1 MADFSQVQLPDGIV
15 YDVKDNVS
23 GYITG
28 ITVDNGNSTT
38 NLVTSAS
45 NPYNASTNA
54 LATMA
59 DIGAAGGGT
68 VTSVGITAGDY
79 ISVSG
84 SPITTSG
91 DITIGVKGNTSYYG
105 TCTTAAA
112 TATKAATITGFPSTP
127 TTGMKISVR
136 FTNNN
141 TVADPKLS
149 INSGT
154 AIAIKRYGTTAPS
167 TSTTT
172 SWNAGSVVPMTYDG
186 TYWMIDGWLNNNT
199 TYSAISQANIESLS
213 GTTAGLITGQRFTQG
228 FNKRLTSSA
237 ITTALTYTPIKD
249 VQVDSTSVVDANSE
263 VNLVTSSSHPYD
275 ASTNPLATMGDIGA
289 AGGGTVTSVG
299 ISNATDG
306 GLTVSNSPVTSAGTI
321 SVGHSNV
328 LTNAQTTQAVY
339 PITIDKNGHISAYGD
354 AVNQLFE
361 VTVNCDGQSI
371 TSNKTYAQITAAYAE
386 HKFIYVNFTYDD
398 DREAYKIVMP
408 FVFYDGANGDVFF
421 EALSDRGQYVLTLYH
436 QDGSWE
442 FDENSFGVVNDGALK
457 LQKNNDTATSVFTAN
472 QFGNSTL
479 KFTTTSVGSASGWNA
494 GTMASINTSKFNG
507 GSFSSGSFSGGSF
520 TQGTDSFTAA
530 SLSLSGG
537 GSAASTASTLT
548 ITFGGGNFTQG
559 SDSFTAATHGN
570 DSFTA
575 ASLSSGF
582 YTAGSAPSL
591 TVTSTTVVNDIS
603 KV

>member
-59 DIGAAGGGT
+59 DISSGT

-112 TATKAATITGFPSTP
+112 TAAKAATITGFPSTP

-141 TVADPKLS
+141 TVDNPTLS

-154 AIAIKRYGTTAPS
+154 AIAIKRYGTTAPGKSS
-167 TSTTT
+167 TS
-172 SWNAGSVVPMTYDG
+172 SWNAGSVVPMTFDG
-186 TYWMIDGWLNNNT
+186 TYWIIDGWLNNNT
-199 TYSAISQANIESLS
+199 TYSAISKANIESLS

-228 FNKRLTSSA
+228 FDKRLTSSA
-237 ITTALTYTPIKD
+237 ITTVLGYTPVKD
-249 VQVDSTSVVDANSE
+249 VQVNGTTVVEDGVANLIT
-263 VNLVTSSSHPYD
+263 NTAYD
-275 ASTNPLATMGDIGA
+275 ATTNKIATMSDIGA
-289 AGGGTVTSVG
+289 AGGGTVTSIG

-328 LTNAQTTQAVY
+328 LTSAQTTQAVY

-361 VTVNCDGQSI
+361 VTVNCDGQYI
-371 TSNKTYAQITAAYAE
+371 TSNKTYAQITAAYAG
-386 HKFIYVNFTYDD
+386 HKFVYVDFTYDD
-398 DREAYKIVMP
+398 DREDYKVVMP
-408 FVFYDGANGDVFF
+408 LVFYDDASGDVFF
-421 EALSDRGQYVLTLYH
+421 EALSNRGQYILTLYH

-442 FDENSFGVVNDGALK
+442 FDENFFEVVNDGALK
-457 LQKNNDTATSVFTAN
+457 LQKNSDTATSVFTAN
-472 QFGNSTL
+472 QSGNSTL
-479 KFTTTSVGSASGWNA
+479 KFTTTSVGSASGWSA

-507 GSFSSGSFSGGSF
+507 GSFTRGSFSGGSF
-520 TQGTDSFTAA
+520 TQGADSFTAA

-537 GSAASTASTLT
+537 GSAASAASTLT

>member
-59 DIGAAGGGT
+59 DVSGGT

-112 TATKAATITGFPSTP
+112 TAAKAATITGFPSTP

-141 TVADPKLS
+141 TVADPTLS
-149 INSGT
+149 INGGT

-199 TYSAISQANIESLS
+199 TYSAISKANIESLS

-228 FNKRLTSSA
+228 FDKRLTSSA
-237 ITTALTYTPIKD
+237 ITTALGYTPVED
-249 VQVDSTSVVDANSE
+249 VQVNGTTVVDNGVA
-263 VNLVTSSSHPYD
+263 NLVTNTAYD
-275 ASTNPLATMGDIGA
+275 ATTNKIATMSDIGA
-289 AGGGTVTSVG
+289 AGGGTVTSIG

-328 LTNAQTTQAVY
+328 LTSAQTTQAVY

-361 VTVNCDGQSI
+361 VTVNCDGQYI
-371 TSNKTYAQITAAYAE
+371 TSNKTYAQITAAYAG
-386 HKFIYVNFTYDD
+386 HKFVYVDFTYDD
-398 DREAYKIVMP
+398 DREDYKVVMP
-408 FVFYDGANGDVFF
+408 LVFYDDASGDVFF
-421 EALSDRGQYVLTLYH
+421 EALSNRGQYILTLYH

-442 FDENSFGVVNDGALK
+442 FDENFFEVVNDGALK
-457 LQKNNDTATSVFTAN
+457 LQKNSDTATSVFTAN
-472 QFGNSTL
+472 QSGNSTL

-494 GTMASINTSKFNG
+494 GTMASIDTGKFNG
-507 GSFSSGSFSGGSF
+507 GSFIRGSFSGGSF

-537 GSAASTASTLT
+537 GGTASAASTLT

>member
-59 DIGAAGGGT
+59 DVSGGT

-141 TVADPKLS
+141 AIADPKLS
-149 INSGT
+149 INGGT

-228 FNKRLTSSA
+228 FDKRLTSSA
-237 ITTALTYTPIKD
+237 ITTALGYTPVED
-249 VQVDSTSVVDANSE
+249 VQVNGTTVVDNGVA
-263 VNLVTSSSHPYD
+263 NLVTNTAYD
-275 ASTNPLATMGDIGA
+275 ATTNKIATMSDIGA
-289 AGGGTVTSVG
+289 AGGGTVTSIG

-328 LTNAQTTQAVY
+328 LTSAQTTQAVY

-361 VTVNCDGQSI
+361 VTVNCDGQYI
-371 TSNKTYAQITAAYAE
+371 TSNKTYAQITAAYAG
-386 HKFIYVNFTYDD
+386 HKFVYVDFTYDD
-398 DREAYKIVMP
+398 DREDYKVVMP
-408 FVFYDGANGDVFF
+408 LVFYDDASGDVFF
-421 EALSDRGQYVLTLYH
+421 EALSNRGQYILTLYH

-442 FDENSFGVVNDGALK
+442 FDENFFEVVNDGALK
-457 LQKNNDTATSVFTAN
+457 LQKNSDTATSVFTAN
-472 QFGNSTL
+472 QSGNSTL

-494 GTMASINTSKFNG
+494 GTMASIDTSKFNG
-507 GSFSSGSFSGGSF
+507 GSFTRGSFSGGSF

-537 GSAASTASTLT
+537 GSTASAASTLT